1 MKKVKTRIINGI
13 NKPISIAPLVHFR
26 VLFGLI
32 MFISVARFVFNG
44 WIATQ
49 YIEPEFHFSYYG
61 FSWVSNPGETGMY
74 LLFLTMALSALG
86 IALGYYYKVSAVLF
100 FLSFTYVELIDVTN
114 YLNHYYFVSLVAFLM
129 LWMPAHLAFSV
140 DSKRKGFTI
149 SRIPYGYVLI
159 IQLLLSMVYFY
170 AGLAK
175 LNPAWMMEALPLK
188 IWLPMF
194 SHLPLVGAWMSEL
207 WVAYA
212 FSWFG
217 ALYDLSIPFFLF
229 YSRTRPYAYLA
240 VLVFHLSTWL
250 LFPIGMF
257 PFIMILATT
266 IFFSPESHLKVAAFI
281 RNLFRRKSTT
291 TYRSSNEVYKAPYQN
306 LIWSLFAGFLVL
318 QLLLPLRA
326 YAYPG
331 NLFWTEQGYR
341 FSWRVMLMEKAGY
354 AIFHIRDN
362 VTGRE
367 WENYASDYLSPM
379 QEKQMATQPDLILQF
394 AHFLKQ
400 KLADQGFEEVEIR
413 AEVYVSLN
421 GGKNQL
427 LIDSKADLTRIEDG
441 FAPKT
446 WILPY
451 KKPL

>member
-1 MKKVKTRIINGI
+1 MV
-13 NKPISIAPLVHFR
+13 
-26 VLFGLI
+26 
-32 MFISVARFVFNG
+32 NG
-44 WIATQ
+44 WIKTQ
-49 YIEPEFHFSYYG
+49 YIDPEFHFSYYG
-61 FSWVSNPGETGMY
+61 FSWVVYPGEVGIY
-74 LLFLTMALSALG
+74 LLFCIMALSALG
-86 IALGYYYKVSAVLF
+86 VALGMFYRISALLF

-129 LWMPAHLAFSV
+129 LWMPAHLGLSF
-140 DSKRKGFTI
+140 DSKRKGFSI
-149 SRIPYGYVLI
+149 ARIPYGFVLI

-175 LNPAWMMEALPLK
+175 LHPDWLLEALPLK

-194 SHLPLVGAWMSEL
+194 SHFPLLGGLMNEL

-217 ALYDLSIPFFLF
+217 AIYDLSIPFLLF
-229 YSRTRPYAYLA
+229 YGKTRPYAYIA
-240 VLVFHLSTWL
+240 VLIFHLSTWL

-266 IFFSPESHLKVAAFI
+266 IFFSPESHQKASDFLKNIFKKGSI
-281 RNLFRRKSTT
+281 HESDLLNK
-291 TYRSSNEVYKAPYQN
+291 VYKTPNQS
-306 LIWSLFAGFLVL
+306 LIWSMFTVFLVF

-354 AIFHIRDN
+354 AIFHIRDKA
-362 VTGRE
+362 TGRE
-367 WENYASDYLSPM
+367 WEDYANDYLSPM

-394 AHFLKQ
+394 AHFLEQ
-400 KLADQGFEEVEIR
+400 RLADQGYKEVEIR
-413 AEVYVSLN
+413 AEVFVSLN
-421 GGKNQL
+421 GSKNQL
-427 LIDSKADLTRIEDG
+427 LIDANADLTQIKDS

-446 WILPY
+446 WVLPY
-451 KKPL
+451 KKKL